1 MKTNCSRKRIK
12 NQGISMQQPAMH
24 SYVCGIKRSENFL
37 TSLYH
42 KRRNAYAMAC
52 HSLIFDSRPGE
63 VVFHIRPDVE
73 RWIVW

>member
-1 MKTNCSRKRIK
+1 
-12 NQGISMQQPAMH
+12 MQQPAMH

-63 VVFHIRPDVE
+63 VVFHIRQMLSVGSFGRCVNDFCCIPTE
-73 RWIVW
+73 RACR